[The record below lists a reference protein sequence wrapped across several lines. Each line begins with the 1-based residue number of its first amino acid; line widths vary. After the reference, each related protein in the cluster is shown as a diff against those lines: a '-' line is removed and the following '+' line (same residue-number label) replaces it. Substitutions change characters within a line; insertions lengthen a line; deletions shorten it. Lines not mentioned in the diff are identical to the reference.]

1 LRSEVEDQNLHN
13 RTQTGVSIQKN
24 HWWNVSLDKIL
35 IMEYM
40 IIESYIHGGPMEER
54 ILELKAEVLK
64 ALAQP
69 TRLKILELLRNGERC
84 ICEIVPAINGE
95 QSNISRH
102 ISLMQK
108 SRLVTT
114 RKDGVKVM
122 VKVRDPK
129 IFEILDSVS
138 LLLKKQFQE
147 TRKLIQKFA

>member
-1 LRSEVEDQNLHN
+1 
-13 RTQTGVSIQKN
+13 
-24 HWWNVSLDKIL
+24 
-35 IMEYM
+35 
-40 IIESYIHGGPMEER
+40 MEEKV
-54 ILELKAEVLK
+54 LELKAEILK

-108 SRLVTT
+108 SHLVTT

-122 VKVRDPK
+122 VKVSDPRV
-129 IFEILDSVS
+129 FEILDRIG
-138 LLLKKQFQE
+138 LLLKKQIVE
-147 TRKLIQKFA
+147 TGKLIHKFS

>member
-1 LRSEVEDQNLHN
+1 
-13 RTQTGVSIQKN
+13 
-24 HWWNVSLDKIL
+24 
-35 IMEYM
+35 
-40 IIESYIHGGPMEER
+40 MEEKA
-54 ILELKAEVLK
+54 IGMKAEILK

-108 SRLVTT
+108 SHLVTT

-122 VKVRDPK
+122 VKVSDPK
-129 IFEILDSVS
+129 VFEILDRIS
-138 LLLKKQFQE
+138 LLLKKQIVE
-147 TRKLIQKFA
+147 TGKLIHKFS

>member
-1 LRSEVEDQNLHN
+1 
-13 RTQTGVSIQKN
+13 
-24 HWWNVSLDKIL
+24 
-35 IMEYM
+35 
-40 IIESYIHGGPMEER
+40 MEER
-54 ILELKAEVLK
+54 VLEMKAEVLK

-108 SRLVTT
+108 SHLVTT

-122 VKVRDPK
+122 VKVKDPK
-129 IFEILDSVS
+129 IFEILDRIS
-138 LLLKKQFQE
+138 LLLKKQIVE
-147 TRKLIQKFA
+147 TGKLIHKFS

>member
-1 LRSEVEDQNLHN
+1 M
-13 RTQTGVSIQKN
+13 N
-24 HWWNVSLDKIL
+24 HI
-35 IMEYM
+35 IME
-40 IIESYIHGGPMEER
+40 ELMEER
-54 ILELKAEVLK
+54 VLEMKAEVLK

-108 SRLVTT
+108 SHLVTT

-122 VKVRDPK
+122 VKVKDPK
-129 IFEILDSVS
+129 IFEILDSIGTVLKNRVS
-138 LLLKKQFQE
+138 EQS
-147 TRKLIQKFA
+147 KLMRSL

>member
-1 LRSEVEDQNLHN
+1 
-13 RTQTGVSIQKN
+13 
-24 HWWNVSLDKIL
+24 
-35 IMEYM
+35 
-40 IIESYIHGGPMEER
+40 MEER
-54 ILELKAEVLK
+54 VLELKAEVLK

-69 TRLKILELLRNGERC
+69 TRLKILELLRDGERC

-95 QSNISRH
+95 QSNISKH

-108 SRLVTT
+108 SHLVTT

-138 LLLKKQFQE
+138 LLLKKQIQE
-147 TRKLIQKFA
+147 TGKLIQKFA